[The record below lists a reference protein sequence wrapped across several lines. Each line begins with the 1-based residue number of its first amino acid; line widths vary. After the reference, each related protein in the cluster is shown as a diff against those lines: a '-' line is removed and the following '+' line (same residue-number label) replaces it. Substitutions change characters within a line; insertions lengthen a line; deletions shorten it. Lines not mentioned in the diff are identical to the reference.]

1 MILPSVAAKP
11 PGFSVRCGALLQT
24 FISLHFFMA
33 KVQTIAQ
40 QAEAIAQKLN
50 ISKYD
55 IFGSSVDE
63 TSVQVDRGEPKQV
76 KASNRSSVI
85 VRVWNEQNQIG
96 VTSTTDVDET
106 GIEMA
111 LKTAAEASAFGV
123 KENAPDFSPKAKE
136 PTAEVAF
143 DKAKPAPVP
152 ELVETLLSAEK
163 AVLGAHEAIKSVPY
177 NGLAQR
183 ETERFYL
190 NSDGAQRSE
199 ERTSASI
206 YLYGKTEQEG
216 RKPRAAGA
224 MRMQNG
230 LSRLDV
236 EGCTKEA
243 AEKTISHIDYEKI
256 ESGKYP
262 VVFSAEAFLSLLSA
276 FSNMY
281 NAQSVLDNRSLSTKE
296 SIGTQVASEKL
307 SVYDDELHPEN
318 VSSETFDGEG
328 TPTRRLAL
336 IEKGVLKNFL
346 HSAGTAKR
354 MNAEPTGHAGIGAKV
369 RIGLNY
375 LEVLPGDS
383 ADENYRLDKADGV
396 VLIDDLQA
404 LHAGV
409 NALQGSFS
417 LPFDGWLIK
426 DGKRISVESATVAGD
441 FREVLKGIEHIE
453 PEVEVTPG
461 GVCPRIWVGELSITG
476 EA

>member
-1 MILPSVAAKP
+1 
-11 PGFSVRCGALLQT
+11 
-24 FISLHFFMA
+24 MA

-40 QAEAIAQKLN
+40 QAGAIAQKLN

-55 IFGSSVDE
+55 IFGSAVDE

-106 GIEMA
+106 GLEMA

-123 KENAPDFSPKAKE
+123 KENAPDFSPQAKD
-136 PTAEVAF
+136 PVAEVTF
-143 DKAKPAPVP
+143 KKAEPAPVP
-152 ELVETLLSAEK
+152 ELIETLLSAEK
-163 AVLGAHEAIKSVPY
+163 AVLDAHEAIKSVPY

-183 ETERFYL
+183 EIERFYL

-199 ERTSASI
+199 ERTYASI

-224 MRMQNG
+224 MRVENG
-230 LSRLDV
+230 LSQLDV

-281 NAQSVLDNRSLSTKE
+281 NAQSVLDNRSLSTAE
-296 SIGTQVASEKL
+296 SIGTQVANEKL
-307 SVYDDELHPEN
+307 SLYDDELHPEN

-336 IEKGVLKNFL
+336 IEKGILKNFL

-354 MNAEPTGHAGIGAKV
+354 MGAEPTGHAGIGAKV

-375 LEVLPGDS
+375 LEVLPGES
-383 ADENYRLDKADGV
+383 VDENYQLDKADGV
-396 VLIDDLQA
+396 VFIDDLQA

-441 FREVLKGIEHIE
+441 FREVLKGIRHIE
-453 PEVEVTPG
+453 PEAEVTPG
-461 GVCPRIWVGELSITG
+461 GVCPRIWVSELSITG

>member
-1 MILPSVAAKP
+1 
-11 PGFSVRCGALLQT
+11 
-24 FISLHFFMA
+24 MA
-33 KVQTIAQ
+33 KVQTIAK
-40 QAEAIAQKLN
+40 QAEAIAQKLS
-50 ISKYD
+50 IAKYD
-55 IFGSSVDE
+55 IYGSSVDE
-63 TSVQVDRGEPKQV
+63 TSVQVDKGEPKQV

-85 VRVWNEQNQIG
+85 VRVWNDQNQIG

-106 GIEMA
+106 GLELA
-111 LKTAAEASAFGV
+111 LKTASEASTFGV
-123 KENAPDFSPKAKE
+123 KENAPDFSPQAQAPTVKVDFVKAE
-136 PTAEVAF
+136 
-143 DKAKPAPVP
+143 PAPVP
-152 ELVETLLSAEK
+152 QLIETLVKAEK
-163 AVLGAHEAIKSVPY
+163 GVLEAHSAIASVPY
-177 NGLAQR
+177 NGIAQR
-183 ETERFYL
+183 DIERFYL
-190 NSDGAQRSE
+190 NSEGAQRSE
-199 ERTSASI
+199 ERTYASV

-224 MRMQNG
+224 MRFKNG
-230 LSRLDV
+230 LQQLDV
-236 EGCTKEA
+236 ESCVKEA
-243 AEKTISHIDYEKI
+243 ADKTISHLDYEKI
-256 ESGKYP
+256 ASGKYP

-281 NAQSVLDNRSLSTKE
+281 NAQSVLDNRSLSTAD
-296 SIGTQVASEKL
+296 SLGTEVASPLL

-336 IEKGVLKNFL
+336 IEKGVLKNFV

-354 MNAEPTGHAGIGAKV
+354 MNAEPTGHASIGAKV
-369 RIGLNY
+369 SVGLNY
-375 LEVLPGDS
+375 LEVLPGES
-383 ADENYRLDKADGV
+383 ADDAYNIDKADGV

-441 FREVLKGIEHIE
+441 FRKVLKDITHIE
-453 PEVEVTPG
+453 PEAEVTPG
-461 GVCPRIWVGELSITG
+461 GVCPRVWVSELSITG

>member
-1 MILPSVAAKP
+1 
-11 PGFSVRCGALLQT
+11 
-24 FISLHFFMA
+24 MA
-33 KVQTIAQ
+33 KIETIAR
-40 QAEAIAQKLN
+40 QAEAIAQKLS

-55 IFGSSVDE
+55 IYGSSVDE

-85 VRVWNEQNQIG
+85 VRVWNDQNQIG

-106 GIEMA
+106 GLEMA

-123 KENAPDFSPKAKE
+123 KENAPDFSPRAKD
-136 PTAEVAF
+136 PTAEINF
-143 DKAKPAPVP
+143 QKAEPAPVP
-152 ELVETLLSAEK
+152 DLIETLLDAEK
-163 AVLGAHEAIKSVPY
+163 AVLESHEAIKSVPY

-183 ETERFYL
+183 EIERFYL

-199 ERTSASI
+199 ERTYASI

-224 MRMQNG
+224 MRVKNG
-230 LSRLDV
+230 LAQLDV
-236 EGCTKEA
+236 QSCTKEA
-243 AEKTISHIDYEKI
+243 AQKTISHLDYQKI

-281 NAQSVLDNRSLSTKE
+281 NAQSILDNRSLSTAE

-307 SVYDDELHPEN
+307 SLYDDELHPEN

-336 IEKGVLKNFL
+336 IEKGMLKNFV

-375 LEVLPGDS
+375 LEVLPGET
-383 ADENYRLDKADGV
+383 ADENYQLEKADGV
-396 VLIDDLQA
+396 VLIDELQA

-426 DGKRISVESATVAGD
+426 NGERISVESATVAGD
-441 FREVLKGIEHIE
+441 FREVLKHIEHIE
-453 PEVEVTPG
+453 PEAEVTPG
-461 GVCPRIWVGELSITG
+461 GVCPRVWVKSLSITG